1 MKHKHN
7 QPLNAY
13 QRLLS
18 YTLCGLLAGQP
29 LLPAFAAG
37 VNVAE
42 GNTRVD
48 QAANG
53 VPVVNIATP
62 NQAGISHNKYD
73 DFNVGK
79 EGLILNNATGQFN
92 QSQLGGLIQNN
103 PNLQAGKAAQG
114 IINEV
119 VAPNPSQLQ
128 GYLEVA
134 GRQASVMVANP
145 YGITCD
151 GCGFINTP
159 NVTLTTGKPVLGA
172 DGKLQA
178 LEVTQGAI
186 TVQGK
191 GLDASKSDKFAL
203 IARATEINAKLH
215 AKDARVTLGANRVD
229 AAGNATPIAG
239 HGAAP
244 RVAIDT
250 GALGG
255 MYANRIHLVSSEQG
269 VGVNLGNLNARE
281 GDINLDARG
290 KLTLHNSLAQ
300 GALSANAADMALS
313 GSHQAGQAMTLNS
326 GGNIALDQA
335 TLSAAG
341 DMTLNAAGKLQA
353 DGSTLLAGADK
364 QQRATAA
371 QTLKVNAGEQQ
382 WNNSRLTAGAIT
394 AQAQRGLQLDG
405 TSTLTGLK
413 RLDLQAGALTLAGK
427 VASGGDLQLN
437 AANLNG
443 GTTSRV
449 SAEGDIGL
457 TLSGDGD
464 WQGTLTAGRDLQ
476 LQANKLNNHG
486 QLAANR
492 DSRVQAQQ
500 LTNTGLM
507 QAQGA
512 QNLTGSQLDNSGKL
526 QAGGTL
532 TINADGVNNQGLIGS
547 QQRLDLT
554 VKNGLNL
561 DGALYAD
568 GPLRVQAG
576 EFLLAGSATG
586 KQGVAFNGGVLKT
599 AQGSSLLS
607 DGDIALQAGEVRL
620 GGLLSAERE
629 LTIDSQRLIAAASGQ
644 TQAKQGM
651 SLTVAEG
658 AQLAGVFSTLGDLKV
673 SGATVDNTAEI
684 GAHNLDWRGNYLN
697 QHGQLHASEQLTLAV
712 NRLDQQGE
720 LLAGKQL
727 TLRGERLANSGSIGA
742 AALDLAF
749 TQSVDNLGE
758 LVANNALTLATP
770 MLNNAGRLAAND
782 VAINTGA
789 LDNGGLLQAKGKADV
804 TANELKNRLSGR
816 ILAGGALALQ
826 AGQLNNAGKLQGQAI
841 DITAQRWDNAGSA
854 LGIDGLTARVGQL
867 DNQGQVLSRGA
878 LALNG
883 DRLDNRGKV
892 LTEGALRLKA
902 DSIDN
907 RGEVQGD
914 SAQIEAE
921 ALNNSGNLI
930 GVKKLALQLQQDLHN
945 LAAGQLLSGGE
956 LNAAAAAVNNAG
968 LWQGDRILLSA
979 RQLDHTGTLQA
990 KQLIRVDLSGDLN
1003 AGAGSKIVS
1012 NGEAALTALGL
1023 NNQGSWQ
1030 AAALRLK
1037 GDNLNNGGVL
1047 AGVNRLDAEIAGAAV
1062 QQASGQ
1068 MLSDGELR
1076 LNAERIE
1083 NPGLM
1088 QAGDLRLTAAQLDNG
1103 GRLLGKNSLNAEL
1116 SGVFNNLASGNVR
1129 SQNALQLTAAE
1140 LNNGGEMQGD
1150 GRSELRLDRQLINP
1164 GKLIVGGALDLRAPT
1179 LNNAGWLQAGSLIVN
1194 GSQLDNSGTLLAAG
1208 DNQLTLN
1215 HLNNQGTLQGGNLQL
1230 KADSLENAGTL
1241 LATRQ
1246 MAIEAW
1252 QMNNRQSGKLFS
1264 AGDAVLAGS
1273 LLNQYG
1279 QLVALGNIALTL
1291 KEAFTQQGTL
1301 AAGNALSLAAD
1312 GDILLQGTT
1321 QGQSLNLRSH
1331 GLLTN
1336 AGTVR
1341 GGGGEVRLEAES
1353 IKQNEGASL
1362 QSGGRVQLFSRS
1374 DITNKGFIGTA
1385 GDLLLVAANQLFNG
1399 GMLYGGGNMQ
1409 LLADRIVNQRG
1420 DILAGNSLWMQKD
1433 ADGNA
1438 NSEIVNTSG
1447 TVETENGDIQ
1457 IKTAH
1462 LLNQRDGLKTSVTQ
1476 EDLTQKYDWLNG
1488 ATASIPLSF
1497 FNDDEYGYYTVTTWH
1512 QLAGNDAREIT
1523 KVYTYASPYAT
1534 TREVALSVSKVTVSS
1549 EGGAARIA
1557 AGRNMVVNA
1566 ATLDNLASDILA
1578 NGDIALSGGTLN
1590 NQSWAAGTETRYQTY
1605 TYQKPELPGSD
1616 RPPRVSEVSPINDY
1630 SKGKIDDKHIHYKA
1644 SGEVRT
1650 ERTDDGVYRSVI
1662 QAGGAVNASF
1672 TDTISNTAVT
1682 PNAGS
1687 LSHTIDRPT
1696 LDSLQQ
1702 PDAIDGVQQQG
1713 LAGDQGVAV
1722 GGPAWRDS
1730 LQSALGSLG
1739 NNAAELADYPLPNGG
1754 NGRFV
1759 PTEDPNSL
1767 YLIATN
1773 PKLDGLGQLDSGL
1786 FNDLYAMLGQQPG
1799 AAPRE
1804 NDSRFTNETQFI
1816 GSAYFLDRLKLNPDY
1831 DYRFLGDAAFDTRYI
1846 SNALLTQTG
1855 KRYINGVG
1863 SDLQQMQQLIDNA
1876 AQAQSGLNLQLGISL
1891 TPQQVAQLDSSIV
1904 WWEKVTVNGQTV
1916 LAPKLYLAKKDLA
1929 PLSGSVIAGN
1939 RVNLNAGS
1947 IGNDGSTLQG
1957 GERLSVTSQSGI
1969 SNINRGLIDAAGE
1982 LQLTALGDI
1991 NNIGSTLSGRQ
2002 VALESLDGSIINKTQ
2017 TRQWD
2022 AKGSLG
2028 GESLALSR
2036 TEIGDIAAISAED
2049 GLSMQAGRNI
2059 DITGAKVAS
2068 GGGMSLQAG
2077 GDVNLIANNTYTADS
2092 TDGGRWGGG
2101 LKESEVR
2108 GSQASEISAGG
2119 ALGVKAGQDLNLAA
2133 SQIGSKGDAALSAG
2147 RDINLH
2153 TGEQSQRQKTDGDER
2168 IRSGATRSALSSG
2181 GDLQLQA
2188 GRDLN
2193 SQAAA
2198 IVADNHVGLNAWRDL
2213 NLNAQQSREY
2223 QASHDG
2229 GKQQVN
2235 DSFRQQGTDI
2245 ASGGDTH
2252 MQAGRD
2258 ATLNAAQVQAG
2269 GDASV
2274 NAGRDIALNSATESD
2289 YSFFEETKTKK
2300 GLLSKTTTHTVKE
2313 DYATREKGSLL
2324 SGNNVSLNAGN
2335 DLKVQGSTVVG
2346 DGKVNLQAGN
2356 DVAIVAATEEQSSY
2370 RLNEKKTSGMFSG
2383 GGIGVTF
2390 GSTSSRHQLNED
2402 GTTQSQSVSTIGSTG
2417 GDVNIIAGGKAHIG
2431 GADVIA
2437 DKNLNVVAGDIRVD
2451 PGNDLLRRKERYEQ
2465 KQSGLTVSVSSPIT
2479 DTLLAINDSLKRAED
2494 TGDDRLKALY
2504 AVQAARAG
2512 WVNSEAGADQAQGLA
2527 NGELSNSVK
2536 VQLSLGA
2543 SKSTSESE
2551 LAQNQVRGSSLTA
2564 GGNVALVATGANGA
2578 GGDVHVSGSGVTGNK
2593 VTLVAQN
2600 DVLLDAASNNREQT
2614 SKNNS
2619 SGWNAGVHISLG
2631 QETGIGA
2638 SASGYQS
2645 KGASDGN
2652 STEYVNTRVSAK
2664 DELSLSSGRDTVLS
2678 GAQALGEKIKVE
2690 AGRDLSISSLQ
2701 DTDDYHSWQK
2711 DSSAGASFTFGSM
2724 TGSASL
2730 SMSQTKID
2738 SEYASVGEQSG
2749 LFAGDKGF
2757 DINVGKHTQL
2767 NGGVIAS
2774 TADSIKNQLSTGTLG
2789 WDAIDNKAEY
2799 KASSSGFG
2807 LSTGGPTGGG
2817 LAKEKGKASG
2827 TTQSAIAA
2835 GNIDIRD
2842 TANQAQDVA
2851 ELSRDTDNANGRID
2865 KIFDEAKVK
2874 DNLAFTQGV
2883 TQLATQLVS
2892 DYGNKQMLQAQR
2904 AAAEK
2909 LSKDPAYQSA
2919 SPVQR
2924 QQMLEASPEYKA
2936 AQEAYGVGSNFWAA
2950 GTAISAALA
2959 GLSGGDIGAAA
2970 GGALAPYLAKE
2981 IKSRTEGNT
2990 AANAAAHAVAG
3001 ALVALVSGN
3010 NVAAGAAGAASGE
3023 LAAKIISEQYYGKAP
3038 SALTEAEKQNVS
3050 ALSQLASG
3058 LAGGLIA
3065 DSTAGAVGGSVA
3077 GKTAVENNLLGG
3089 NEETQTRFVQEH
3101 GKNIA
3106 SCSTD
3111 PGSASCQKGLAMNDA
3126 LMVALPA
3133 GLGGGLL
3140 AAATPEI
3147 AAAAKAAIQACAGNV
3162 VLCLNNAGIQMSEAI
3177 VPGGVGAGG
3186 AVGIGKTAAEATA
3199 AKAEAVAANAA
3210 KNVTGSVFDSIK
3222 ATQPAIPGTSIPKS
3236 FELTV
3241 NGQTIWVNPNA
3252 TKHMGEYL
3260 TRNGLSHSTSEG
3272 SQAMLTSLQGAVK
3285 DASSQGIKFN
3295 EMMQVGRWEL
3305 VFSQRPT
3312 DPYPVLKHALYK

>member
-53 VPVVNIATP
+53 VPVINIATP

-79 EGLILNNATGQFN
+79 EGLILNNATGQLN

-134 GRQASVMVANP
+134 GKQASVMVANP

-191 GLDASKSDKFAL
+191 GLDASQSDKFAL

-313 GSHQAGQAMTLNS
+313 GSHQAGQAMTLN
-326 GGNIALDQA
+326 GGGDIALDQA

-394 AQAQRGLQLDG
+394 VQAQGGLQLDG

-437 AANLNG
+437 AASLNG

-464 WQGTLTAGRDLQ
+464 WQGTLTAGRDLR

-547 QQRLDLT
+547 QQRLDLK

-586 KQGVAFNGGVLKT
+586 KQGVAFNGGALKT

-607 DGDIALQAGEVRL
+607 DGDIALQANEVRL

-651 SLTVAEG
+651 SLKVAEG

-684 GAHNLDWRGNYLN
+684 GARNLDWRGNYLS
-697 QHGQLHASEQLTLAV
+697 QRGQLHANEQLTLAV

-770 MLNNAGRLAAND
+770 VLNNAGRLAAND

-854 LGIDGLTARVGQL
+854 LGIDGLTARGGQL
-867 DNQGQVLSRGA
+867 DNQGQILSRGA

-956 LNAAAAAVNNAG
+956 LNVAAAAVNNSG

-990 KQLIRVDLSGDLN
+990 QQLIRVDLSGDLN

-1076 LNAERIE
+1076 LKAERIE

-1088 QAGDLRLTAAQLDNG
+1088 QAGDLRFTAAQLDNG

-1116 SGVFNNLASGNVR
+1116 SGVFNNLAGGNVR

-1179 LNNAGWLQAGSLIVN
+1179 LNNAGWLQAGSLVVN

-1215 HLNNQGTLQGGNLQL
+1215 KLNNQGMLQGGNLQL

-1241 LATRQ
+1241 LAMHQ
-1246 MAIEAW
+1246 MAIEAR
-1252 QMNNRQSGKLFS
+1252 QMDNRQSGKLFS

-1362 QSGGRVQLFSRS
+1362 QSGGRVQLLSRS

-1399 GMLYGGGNMQ
+1399 GMLYGGGN
-1409 LLADRIVNQRG
+1409 
-1420 DILAGNSLWMQKD
+1420 
-1433 ADGNA
+1433 
-1438 NSEIVNTSG
+1438 
-1447 TVETENGDIQ
+1447 
-1457 IKTAH
+1457 
-1462 LLNQRDGLKTSVTQ
+1462 
-1476 EDLTQKYDWLNG
+1476 
-1488 ATASIPLSF
+1488 
-1497 FNDDEYGYYTVTTWH
+1497 
-1512 QLAGNDAREIT
+1512 
-1523 KVYTYASPYAT
+1523 
-1534 TREVALSVSKVTVSS
+1534 
-1549 EGGAARIA
+1549 
-1557 AGRNMVVNA
+1557 
-1566 ATLDNLASDILA
+1566 
-1578 NGDIALSGGTLN
+1578 
-1590 NQSWAAGTETRYQTY
+1590 
-1605 TYQKPELPGSD
+1605 
-1616 RPPRVSEVSPINDY
+1616 
-1630 SKGKIDDKHIHYKA
+1630 
-1644 SGEVRT
+1644 
-1650 ERTDDGVYRSVI
+1650 
-1662 QAGGAVNASF
+1662 
-1672 TDTISNTAVT
+1672 
-1682 PNAGS
+1682 
-1687 LSHTIDRPT
+1687 
-1696 LDSLQQ
+1696 
-1702 PDAIDGVQQQG
+1702 
-1713 LAGDQGVAV
+1713 
-1722 GGPAWRDS
+1722 
-1730 LQSALGSLG
+1730 
-1739 NNAAELADYPLPNGG
+1739 
-1754 NGRFV
+1754 GRFV
-1759 PTEDPNSL
+1759 PTEDPNSP

-1904 WWEKVTVNGQTV
+1904 WWEKVTVNGQRV

-1939 RVNLNAGS
+1939 SVNLNAGS

-1957 GERLSVTSQSGI
+1957 GERLSATSQSGI

-1982 LQLTALGDI
+1982 LQLTAIGDI

-2036 TEIGDIAAISAED
+2036 TEIGDIATISAED

-2101 LKESEVR
+2101 LKESEAR

-2153 TGEQSQRQKTDGDER
+2153 TAEQSQRQKTDGDER
-2168 IRSGATRSALSSG
+2168 IGSGATRSALTSS

-2198 IVADNHVGLNAWRDL
+2198 IVADNHVGLSAGRDL

-2223 QASHDG
+2223 QASQGG

-2269 GDASV
+2269 GDVSV

-2324 SGNNVSLNAGN
+2324 SGNNLSLNAGN

-2437 DKNLNVVAGDIRVD
+2437 DKNLSVTGDSVQIDPGQDIR
-2451 PGNDLLRRKERYEQ
+2451 RRDETFEQ
-2465 KQSGLTVSVSSPIT
+2465 KQSGLSLALSGTVGSAVNSAVTTAQQAKKESDGRLAALQGTKAALSGVQALQAGQLAEAGNTDTQEGSMVGVSVSLGAQKSSSKQHQEQT
-2479 DTLLAINDSLKRAED
+2479 SVTGSTLSAGNNLQVAATGKGSSANSGDIAIVGSQ
-2494 TGDDRLKALY
+2494 LKA
-2504 AVQAARAG
+2504 G
-2512 WVNSEAGADQAQGLA
+2512 GDTT
-2527 NGELSNSVK
+2527 LSAERD
-2536 VQLSLGA
+2536 LLLLGA
-2543 SKSTSESE
+2543 ANTQKTEGSNKSS
-2551 LAQNQVRGSSLTA
+2551 
-2564 GGNVALVATGANGA
+2564 GGNVGISIGVGRQTGLSVFANANKSQGSEHGDGTFWSEATVDS
-2578 GGDVHVSGSGVTGNK
+2578 GG
-2593 VTLVAQN
+2593 TL
-2600 DVLLDAASNNREQT
+2600 SMR
-2614 SKNNS
+2614 
-2619 SGWNAGVHISLG
+2619 
-2631 QETGIGA
+2631 
-2638 SASGYQS
+2638 
-2645 KGASDGN
+2645 
-2652 STEYVNTRVSAK
+2652 
-2664 DELSLSSGRDTVLS
+2664 SGRDTTLA
-2678 GAQALGEKIKVE
+2678 GAQASGETVKVD
-2690 AGRDLSISSLQ
+2690 AGRNLTLQ
-2701 DTDDYHSWQK
+2701 SQQ
-2711 DSSAGASFTFGSM
+2711 DSDNYDAKQTSVSGGVSVAIIGGG
-2724 TGSASL
+2724 GSANL
-2730 SMSQTKID
+2730 SMSRDKLRSNYD
-2738 SEYASVGEQSG
+2738 SVQEQSG
-2749 LFAGDKGF
+2749 LFAGKGGY
-2757 DINVGKHTQL
+2757 DVKVGKHTQL
-2767 NGGVIAS
+2767 DGAVIAS
-2774 TADSIKNQLSTGTLG
+2774 TAPADKNRLDTGTLG
-2789 WDAIDNKAEY
+2789 FSDIHNQADFKAEHQGG
-2799 KASSSGFG
+2799 SLSSGG
-2807 LSTGGPTGGG
+2807 PVGSDLLTNLAGAALSGAGN
-2817 LAKEKGKASG
+2817 KGHAEG
-2827 TTQSAIAA
+2827 TTQAA
-2835 GNIDIRD
+2835 VSGGSVVIRD
-2842 TANQAQDVA
+2842 TANQQQDVNQ
-2851 ELSRDTDNANGRID
+2851 LSRDTDNANG
-2865 KIFDEAKVK
+2865 
-2874 DNLAFTQGV
+2874 
-2883 TQLATQLVS
+2883 
-2892 DYGNKQMLQAQR
+2892 
-2904 AAAEK
+2904 
-2909 LSKDPAYQSA
+2909 
-2919 SPVQR
+2919 
-2924 QQMLEASPEYKA
+2924 
-2936 AQEAYGVGSNFWAA
+2936 
-2950 GTAISAALA
+2950 
-2959 GLSGGDIGAAA
+2959 
-2970 GGALAPYLAKE
+2970 
-2981 IKSRTEGNT
+2981 
-2990 AANAAAHAVAG
+2990 
-3001 ALVALVSGN
+3001 
-3010 NVAAGAAGAASGE
+3010 
-3023 LAAKIISEQYYGKAP
+3023 
-3038 SALTEAEKQNVS
+3038 
-3050 ALSQLASG
+3050 
-3058 LAGGLIA
+3058 
-3065 DSTAGAVGGSVA
+3065 
-3077 GKTAVENNLLGG
+3077 
-3089 NEETQTRFVQEH
+3089 
-3101 GKNIA
+3101 
-3106 SCSTD
+3106 
-3111 PGSASCQKGLAMNDA
+3111 
-3126 LMVALPA
+3126 
-3133 GLGGGLL
+3133 
-3140 AAATPEI
+3140 
-3147 AAAAKAAIQACAGNV
+3147 
-3162 VLCLNNAGIQMSEAI
+3162 
-3177 VPGGVGAGG
+3177 
-3186 AVGIGKTAAEATA
+3186 
-3199 AKAEAVAANAA
+3199 
-3210 KNVTGSVFDSIK
+3210 
-3222 ATQPAIPGTSIPKS
+3222 
-3236 FELTV
+3236 
-3241 NGQTIWVNPNA
+3241 
-3252 TKHMGEYL
+3252 
-3260 TRNGLSHSTSEG
+3260 
-3272 SQAMLTSLQGAVK
+3272 
-3285 DASSQGIKFN
+3285 
-3295 EMMQVGRWEL
+3295 
-3305 VFSQRPT
+3305 
-3312 DPYPVLKHALYK
+3312 